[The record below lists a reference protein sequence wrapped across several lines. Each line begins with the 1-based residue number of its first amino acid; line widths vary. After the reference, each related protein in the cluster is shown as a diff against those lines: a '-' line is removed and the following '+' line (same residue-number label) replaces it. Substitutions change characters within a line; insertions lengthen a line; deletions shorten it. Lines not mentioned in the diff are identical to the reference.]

1 VGTVFMLYLPPQAWE
16 IPRLVLFL
24 TKLKSKTLL
33 TNAPASAIL
42 FYNHYMLIIIIK
54 FILVDGG

>member
-1 VGTVFMLYLPPQAWE
+1 MLYLPPQAWE